1 MAELPT
7 WRIAGRTPPGPPP
20 DDWRERLIA
29 RLGQRPRR
37 LGLHTE
43 LALFGALEVLAAA
56 GEPTLPQGTLLRVCS
71 LRGPVSAIAQVLE
84 QAQSELP
91 LPFAF
96 LQSQPS
102 QMLAAIAGA
111 LKWRGDASFVLMR
124 DPLALITL
132 AARQAG
138 RRGMLLGW
146 VAESPS
152 QSQWLRLV
160 PCAAPEQAFVAVTSV
175 AQLDAPATRWLQLQ
189 PAGIALAEGR
199 V

>member
-56 GEPTLPQGTLLRVCS
+56 GEPTLPQQTLLRVCS
-71 LRGPVSAIAQVLE
+71 LRGPVSAIGQVLE
-84 QAQSELP
+84 QAQSDLP

-102 QMLAAIAGA
+102 QMLAAIAAA
-111 LKWRGDASFVLMR
+111 LQWQGDASFVLMR

-138 RRGMLLGW
+138 RRGMLVGW
-146 VAESPS
+146 VEESPS

-160 PCAAPEQAFVAVTSV
+160 PCAAPEQAFMTATRA

-189 PAGIALAEGR
+189 PAGVALAGGR